1 LTSGT
6 GHAASRIPRND
17 RRSNDADRV
26 GHSDPRFLFG
36 YAGTRICK
44 VKERHEDVKNWRE
57 HLRLVAILANVLL
70 VMFLIGT
77 KGWFMSMGFGVPLMV
92 PPVLAIIALA
102 LVRRD

>member
-1 LTSGT
+1 ML
-6 GHAASRIPRND
+6 R
-17 RRSNDADRV
+17 
-26 GHSDPRFLFG
+26 
-36 YAGTRICK
+36 YAGTPDLRSK
-44 VKERHEDVKNWRE
+44 KRHDDVKNWRE

-77 KGWFMSMGFGVPLMV
+77 KGWFMSMGLGVPLIV

>member
-1 LTSGT
+1 M
-6 GHAASRIPRND
+6 
-17 RRSNDADRV
+17 
-26 GHSDPRFLFG
+26 
-36 YAGTRICK
+36 
-44 VKERHEDVKNWRE
+44 KNWRE

-77 KGWFMSMGFGVPLMV
+77 KGWFMSMGLGVPLIV